1 MAMFYLKSGK
11 ASRDGISGRDS
22 PDNGGG
28 GGSNGGAVVSSSE
41 DAARGGNGGGDEAE
55 ESKLK
60 TNFSLRNSIHVNTF
74 CCTHQNLHDAR

>member
-28 GGSNGGAVVSSSE
+28 GGSNGGAGGSSSE

-60 TNFSLRNSIHVNTF
+60 KNFFTEKLNSCQHLL
-74 CCTHQNLHDAR
+74 LHSPGPS

>member
-1 MAMFYLKSGK
+1 MVMFYLKSGK
-11 ASRDGISGRDS
+11 ASRDGISSRDS

-41 DAARGGNGGGDEAE
+41 DAARGGDGGGNEAE

-60 TNFSLRNSIHVNTF
+60 KNSFTEELNTIQHLLF
-74 CCTHQNLHDAR
+74 HSPGPS

>member
-11 ASRDGISGRDS
+11 ASRDGISSRDG

-28 GGSNGGAVVSSSE
+28 GGSNGGAIVSSSE
-41 DAARGGNGGGDEAE
+41 DAARGGDSGGDEAE

-60 TNFSLRNSIHVNTF
+60 KNSFTEELNTIQHLLF
-74 CCTHQNLHDAR
+74 HSPGPS

>member
-11 ASRDGISGRDS
+11 ASRDGISSGDS

-41 DAARGGNGGGDEAE
+41 DAARGGDGGGDEAE

-60 TNFSLRNSIHVNTF
+60 KNSFTEKLNSSQHLL
-74 CCTHQNLHDAR
+74 LHSPGPS

>member
-11 ASRDGISGRDS
+11 ASRDGISSRDS

-28 GGSNGGAVVSSSE
+28 GSNGGTIAIASGE
-41 DAARGGNGGGDEAE
+41 DAARGGDSGGNKAE

-60 TNFSLRNSIHVNTF
+60 IIVSLI
-74 CCTHQNLHDAR
+74 C